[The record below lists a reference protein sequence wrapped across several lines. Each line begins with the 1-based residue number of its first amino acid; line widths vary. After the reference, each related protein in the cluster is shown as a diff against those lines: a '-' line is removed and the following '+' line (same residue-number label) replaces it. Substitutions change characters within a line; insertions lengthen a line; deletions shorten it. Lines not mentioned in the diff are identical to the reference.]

1 MGRAKEKKNLID
13 KIIRYQNNL
22 KEKYGFDW
30 DNVFGVV
37 DKLKEE
43 IRELEEVLLNNDSD
57 KIEEEFG
64 DILITIVNLSR
75 FLKLDI
81 NDVLNKSFIKF
92 KKRVQKMKKEA
103 QKEKLNLEKLDISEL
118 DKLWDESKK

>member
-1 MGRAKEKKNLID
+1 MGRAKEKKNLVD
-13 KIIRYQNNL
+13 EIIRYQNNL

-43 IRELEEVLLNNDSD
+43 TRELEEVLLNNDSD

-75 FLKLDI
+75 FLKLNI

-103 QKEKLNLEKLDISEL
+103 QKEKINLEKLDISEL

>member
-13 KIIRYQNNL
+13 EIIRYQNNL

>member
-1 MGRAKEKKNLID
+1 MGRIKKKKNLIEE
-13 KIIRYQNNL
+13 IIRYQNNL

-43 IRELEEVLLNNDSD
+43 TKELEEVLLNNNSE

-81 NDVLNKSFIKF
+81 NNVLNKSFIKF

-103 QKEKLNLEKLDISEL
+103 KKEKLNLEKLDISEL
-118 DKLWDESKK
+118 DKLWIESKK

>member
-13 KIIRYQNNL
+13 EIIRYQNDL

-43 IRELEEVLLNNDSD
+43 TRELEEVLLNNDSD

-103 QKEKLNLEKLDISEL
+103 QKEKINLEKLDISEL